1 MRRREVVVGL
11 MGASLASRSAHAQPA
26 VPLLGYLSSR
36 SRADVIA
43 PLQEFQRGLA
53 EAGYVDG
60 TTVTIEY
67 RWAEGRY
74 EELPRLAA
82 ELVGRRPAVIATNG
96 NVAAV
101 AAKAA
106 TSTIPIVFAAGGNP
120 VSLGLVASLGQPG
133 GNVTG
138 VTHLIAELSG
148 KRLELLREL
157 APKAVRIGVLV
168 NPNYPAGVAEGDD
181 LKAHPL
187 CGRTPQRS
195 RRVGRGGSRHP
206 SPRREDELIAG
217 RVLPMRFPR
226 SDLLAGC
233 VPTAQGS
240 RCSDPLFT
248 EQACCVI
255 RGCRKPR
262 EDRT

>member
-1 MRRREVVVGL
+1 MRRREFVVGL
-11 MGASLASRSAHAQPA
+11 IGASFASRYAHAQPA
-26 VPLLGYLSSR
+26 LPVLGYLSSR

-60 TTVTIEY
+60 TTVSIEY

-74 EELPRLAA
+74 EELPHLAA
-82 ELVGRRPAVIATNG
+82 ELVERRPAVIATNG
-96 NVAAV
+96 NVAAI

-120 VSLGLVASLGQPG
+120 VELGLVASLGQPG

-168 NPNYPAGVAEGDD
+168 NPNYPAGVSEGRELRARGQALGLEIHVLQAAAETDLPAVFAVAAAQHTEALLVAGDPFLID
-181 LKAHPL
+181 LREPL
-187 CGRTPQRS
+187 LRAAAPYG
-195 RRVGRGGSRHP
+195 
-206 SPRREDELIAG
+206 
-217 RVLPMRFPR
+217 LPAIYVTRDF
-226 SDLLAGC
+226 
-233 VPTAQGS
+233 V
-240 RCSDPLFT
+240 
-248 EQACCVI
+248 
-255 RGCRKPR
+255 
-262 EDRT
+262 

>member
-1 MRRREVVVGL
+1 MRRREFVVGL
-11 MGASLASRSAHAQPA
+11 FGASFASRSAHAQPA
-26 VPLLGYLSSR
+26 VPVLGYLSSR

-43 PLQEFQRGLA
+43 LLQEFQRGLA

-82 ELVGRRPAVIATNG
+82 ELVERRPAVIATNG

-157 APKAVRIGVLV
+157 APK
-168 NPNYPAGVAEGDD
+168 P
-181 LKAHPL
+181 
-187 CGRTPQRS
+187 
-195 RRVGRGGSRHP
+195 
-206 SPRREDELIAG
+206 
-217 RVLPMRFPR
+217 
-226 SDLLAGC
+226 
-233 VPTAQGS
+233 
-240 RCSDPLFT
+240 
-248 EQACCVI
+248 
-255 RGCRKPR
+255 
-262 EDRT
+262 